1 MATRPFYQPVFHAP
15 HAIPIQQP
23 YGLSTRPTYEHR
35 GELHTG
41 TSQSLRTLLTARR
54 ASVVSPCPSSDGSEP
69 DSNAWTDF
77 VERRGSASSQ
87 ISFELHSEPDDSF
100 EDDTSDDETWSDEE
114 SVPGSDEEFE
124 DTNSVS
130 ESESSDEEEPAETDR
145 ELMDSLIR
153 YNKHIGKKF
162 VDNLAA
168 WFHTDYCRK
177 VMEEVDVG
185 VDPEKV
191 KHKIRTSVLDD
202 FDCWWENGPE
212 RLPEVGRAKVA
223 LIGQLVRVGIFD
235 GSMVSALVDR
245 YAEEAYR
252 NGVMDVFKTLVDY
265 AGVDI
270 CGPDYEEQT
279 QIAVERLRE
288 VRDMLH
294 NEWRTDTEID
304 RTFRQ
309 IESRVRMYILHY
321 ELKYDTDTDL
331 DDDDDEEQYEYL
343 GPQKG
348 PFSMMDQ
355 RQSRG

>member
-87 ISFELHSEPDDSF
+87 ISFELNSEPDDSF
-100 EDDTSDDETWSDEE
+100 EDDTSDEETWSDGE
-114 SVPGSDEEFE
+114 SAADSDEECE
-124 DTNSVS
+124 DTISAYDDG
-130 ESESSDEEEPAETDR
+130 SSDDEHPPETDK
-145 ELMDSLIR
+145 ELVASLIR
-153 YNKHIGKKF
+153 HNNKIGDIF
-162 VDNLAA
+162 VDDLKA
-168 WFHTDYCRK
+168 WFHKDDNTDLPLECILQGVQNCRESYEVVRTVCGK
-177 VMEEVDVG
+177 VMKEVDAG
-185 VDPEKV
+185 LDPEKV
-191 KHKIRTSVLDD
+191 KHKIRTFVLDD

-212 RLPEVGRAKVA
+212 RFPEVGRAKVA

-245 YAEEAYR
+245 PS
-252 NGVMDVFKTLVDY
+252 Y

-288 VRDMLH
+288 VRDILN
-294 NEWRTDTEID
+294 NEWRTDTGID

-321 ELKYDTDTDL
+321 ELKYDTDTDSE
-331 DDDDDEEQYEYL
+331 DDDDEEQYE
-343 GPQKG
+343 
-348 PFSMMDQ
+348 
-355 RQSRG
+355 